1 MKINLPH
8 KLQRNAFMRLFPF
21 FNKRVL
27 GDLSNAKEF
36 NIIQWGKEDSFHLV
50 LCHYIWH
57 KTRPAAFLDG
67 LNQSLQQF

>member
-1 MKINLPH
+1 MLEKFALKINSLINKKINLPH

-36 NIIQWGKEDSFHLV
+36 NIIQ
-50 LCHYIWH
+50 
-57 KTRPAAFLDG
+57 
-67 LNQSLQQF
+67 